1 MIYEKKKL
9 INIKDLEIQLKEKID
24 SDLKLKKLLKNNS
37 NNQKSID
44 KFLER

>member
-24 SDLKLKKLLKNNS
+24 SDLKLKKLLKNN
-37 NNQKSID
+37 
-44 KFLER
+44 